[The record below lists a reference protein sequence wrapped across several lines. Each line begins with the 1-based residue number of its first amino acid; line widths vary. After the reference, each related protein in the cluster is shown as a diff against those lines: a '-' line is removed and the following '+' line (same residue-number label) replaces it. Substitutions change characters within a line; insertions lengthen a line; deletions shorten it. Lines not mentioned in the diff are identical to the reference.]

1 MAKKKVSKASKSK
14 KKDKVELAV
23 VDAFDVEYNDVLMRL
38 EDLYDE
44 LQVQGVYSLDPTDFT
59 KSINDMIKEHKQR
72 IKELKRMRRKM
83 CKDGFVNFVKLIYK
97 RIKGFLVR
105 K

>member
-23 VDAFDVEYNDVLMRL
+23 VDTFDAEYNDVLMRL

-83 CKDGFVNFVKLIYK
+83 CKDGFINFVKLIYK

>member
-14 KKDKVELAV
+14 KKDKVEIAV

>member
-1 MAKKKVSKASKSK
+1 MAKKKTSKSK
-14 KKDKVELAV
+14 KKSKAEIAV
-23 VDAFDVEYNDVLMRL
+23 VDTFDTEYNDVLMRL

-83 CKDGFVNFVKLIYK
+83 CKDGFINFVKLICK
-97 RIKGFLVR
+97 CIKGFLVR